1 ADLWRPRYPRSQAR
15 NVPAVLDNRL
25 GCGTVAAGYTTSL
38 CPYCLEEQRVACSG
52 KSSFCLSGCK
62 VYVEEWV
69 AHIGRTLSEGV
80 SDRQVVW
87 TRPDALPLECYR
99 ARPLFA
105 ALMQCGVARRREA
118 LSWFTQGK
126 RAAGSV
132 VVLG

>member
-1 ADLWRPRYPRSQAR
+1 MVTTRQRVDKDTFTPLFRDPWEPFTPSHPRYQDRH
-15 NVPAVLDNRL
+15 VPAVIDNRL

-80 SDRQVVW
+80 SDRQ
-87 TRPDALPLECYR
+87 
-99 ARPLFA
+99 
-105 ALMQCGVARRREA
+105 
-118 LSWFTQGK
+118 
-126 RAAGSV
+126 
-132 VVLG
+132 